1 MVGLASL
8 KLTNGKTF
16 DPSDKAHVFA
26 VLSQLIC
33 LDPVLAGSEA
43 VRLADR
49 SVAHHMRLLTGFS
62 ANDEIFHTSSPSEP
76 ILVMG
81 SIDILYNTEEE
92 ETDRLARVLNTLNY
106 DLCSSGLVEKGALG
120 ELGARI
126 LLLIA
131 RHFAAPLTDRGWDLL
146 EPVLL
151 LDFLRTL
158 FGSNLW
164 AGDNYQEFDA
174 GFNNAYVNFT
184 HWILTR
190 DPMPEEPN
198 K

>member
-1 MVGLASL
+1 MVSFASL
-8 KLTNGKTF
+8 KLTNGMSF
-16 DPSDKAHVFA
+16 DSMNKDHVFA
-26 VLSQLIC
+26 ALSQLIC

-43 VRLADR
+43 VQLADR

-76 ILVMG
+76 ILVLG
-81 SIDILYNTEEE
+81 SIDILYNSL
-92 ETDRLARVLNTLNY
+92 ETNRLARVLNTLSY
-106 DLCSSGLVEKGALG
+106 DLCSSGLIEKGALG

-131 RHFAAPLTDRGWDLL
+131 RHFAAPLKDCRRDLL
-146 EPVLL
+146 EPVRL

-164 AGDNYQEFDA
+164 AGYNHQKFDA
-174 GFNNAYVNFT
+174 GLNNAYVNFT
-184 HWILTR
+184 HWIVTK
-190 DPMPEEPN
+190 DPMPEVPN
-198 K
+198 S